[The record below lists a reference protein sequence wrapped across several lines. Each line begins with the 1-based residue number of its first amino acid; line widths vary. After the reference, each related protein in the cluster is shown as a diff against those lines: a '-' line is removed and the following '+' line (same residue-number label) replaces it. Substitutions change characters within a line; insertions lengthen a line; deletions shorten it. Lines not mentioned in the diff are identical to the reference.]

1 MSARSSDFA
10 ARLLQGVLAGVEHA
24 ATAERRADLRGLLQ
38 TLDPR
43 AKLLSALLL
52 IVACVHAHDLA
63 ALVTVTVFLALLAWP
78 SQLLGPL
85 ARLWLGVLAFTGL
98 VALPAP
104 FLVAGPSVAELPLT
118 GWNVSATG
126 LRSAAFLLL
135 RGIDCGGLAAL
146 LVLSTPWAH
155 VLKALRSLGL
165 PASLV
170 VVLAMTQRY
179 LLLLLRAAV
188 QLFEARQSRVIGT
201 LPGSERRRLAAASAG
216 VLFSRSLQL
225 GEEVHLAM
233 LARGYRGEVRLLD
246 DFAAAPR
253 DAFALLCA
261 AAAAGYL
268 FLA

>member
-1 MSARSSDFA
+1 MAGRASDFA
-10 ARLLQGVLAGVEHA
+10 ARLLQGVLTGVEHA
-24 ATAERRADLRGLLQ
+24 AAAERRAELSGLLQ

-43 AKLLSALLL
+43 AKLVAALLL
-52 IVACVHAHDLA
+52 IVACVHAHDLG
-63 ALVTVTVFLALLAWP
+63 ALAGFTGFLATLAWR

-85 ARLWLGVLAFTGL
+85 ARLWLGVLAFTGM

-104 FLVAGPSVAELPLT
+104 LLVAGPSVAELPLT
-118 GWNVSATG
+118 GWSISATG

-135 RGIDCGGLAAL
+135 RGIDSGGLAAL
-146 LVLSTPWAH
+146 LVFSTPWAH

-179 LLLLLRAAV
+179 LLLLLRTAA

-201 LPGSERRRLAAASAG
+201 LPDSERRRLAAACAG
-216 VLFSRSLQL
+216 ALFSRSLQL

-253 DAFALLCA
+253 DAFALLVA
-261 AAAAGYL
+261 AAAAIYL
-268 FLA
+268 FLP